1 MAEYMKTDVEE
12 VVKMAMMLRK
22 LSPETRKRFA
32 YMIEGAVLVTT
43 AECPPAETA

>member
-1 MAEYMKTDVEE
+1 MAEIKKCADAEE
-12 VVKMAMMLRK
+12 LVQMLRK

>member
-1 MAEYMKTDVEE
+1 MAEIKKRAEAEE
-12 VVKMAMMLRK
+12 LVQLLRK

>member
-1 MAEYMKTDVEE
+1 MAEIKKRAEAEE
-12 VVKMAMMLRK
+12 LVQMLRK
-22 LSPETRKRFA
+22 LSPETRKRLA